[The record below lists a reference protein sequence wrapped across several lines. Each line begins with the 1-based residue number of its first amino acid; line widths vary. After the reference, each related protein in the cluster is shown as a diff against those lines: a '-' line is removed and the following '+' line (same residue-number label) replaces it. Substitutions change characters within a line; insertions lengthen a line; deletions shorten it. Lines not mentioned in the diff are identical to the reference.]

1 MLKVLVSC
9 FKLKHETYFSPI
21 LPAWKEVFTS
31 QSHMSALQCKD
42 KQYTTTATLTVH
54 IIHKLLQTYQLS
66 CLQRDSHTLQVI
78 LMLSQSD
85 AQISCLF
92 QRMPMP
98 TLNHSLFIS
107 ASYKGL
113 SSTKLELS
121 TMKGAALQK
130 CSLYYHIS
138 HCMQHL
144 SPQYSFCSWF
154 IYNFVPR
161 PNLSCAPCRLIVHN
175 ARKKFSLGTQ
185 SRGREYCLILDCFKQ
200 DGPHVRLMLVVMH
213 SNM

>member
-54 IIHKLLQTYQLS
+54 IIHKLLQTYQVS

-92 QRMPMP
+92 QRMSMP
-98 TLNHSLFIS
+98 TLNHSLFYKCFIQGAIFHKARTEHDERRCS
-107 ASYKGL
+107 TKVQLVLSYKSL
-113 SSTKLELS
+113 H
-121 TMKGAALQK
+121 AALEPPIQ
-130 CSLYYHIS
+130 LL
-138 HCMQHL
+138 QL
-144 SPQYSFCSWF
+144 VYS
-154 IYNFVPR
+154 
-161 PNLSCAPCRLIVHN
+161 
-175 ARKKFSLGTQ
+175 
-185 SRGREYCLILDCFKQ
+185 
-200 DGPHVRLMLVVMH
+200 
-213 SNM
+213 